1 MFSAGNIL
9 FYKIT
14 CRNSVPKNL
23 ASRVNT
29 YAISILAV
37 EQLLRYST
45 ECTQQ
50 KKKMLLLHSCKI
62 TWECMVL
69 GYAFKFSLENK
80 LLSLPMKSY

>member
-1 MFSAGNIL
+1 M
-9 FYKIT
+9 
-14 CRNSVPKNL
+14 PKNL
-23 ASRVNT
+23 ANRVNT

-50 KKKMLLLHSCKI
+50 KKNAFTSFLQNY
-62 TWECMVL
+62 L
-69 GYAFKFSLENK
+69 GMHGAWICIKFSLENK